1 MTIWFTHPEGVGA
14 DPAFPH
20 LTMRA
25 IRKNLTLHPASTALW
40 DIWND
45 KKIQNPNKPR
55 INRKTGKAE
64 PLTPVE
70 RYRLRFGASR
80 VAWRVTNYFRFLR
93 DEGQTPATI
102 EQWWGALE
110 NRLTDKDW
118 AELRI
123 QAARLWSRTPLEVRE
138 HTGLSKDDCYN
149 FVLLK
154 VVDETFTG
162 LGREPLGMRHLSM
175 LYPEVIWVA
184 TSNHLDAGSGFD
196 LAGFTN
202 GRWTHVASVK
212 PITWRYFAA
221 DSGRKMWVNRHKE
234 HVKHELF
241 LSRHPELI
249 AIEIS
254 GDGETQ
260 DWQVVPVLGR
270 ACRLCELQPEA

>member
-25 IRKNLTLHPASTALW
+25 VRKNLTRHPASTALW
-40 DIWND
+40 DVWND
-45 KKIQNPNKPR
+45 REIQKPKHAR
-55 INRKTGKAE
+55 SGSAHPTHR
-64 PLTPVE
+64 
-70 RYRLRFGASR
+70 RFGASP

-93 DEGQTPATI
+93 DEGQIPTTI

-110 NRLTDKDW
+110 NRLTEKDW

-123 QAARLWSRTPLEVRE
+123 QAARLWTRTPLEVRDR
-138 HTGLSKDDCYN
+138 TGLSKDDCYN

-154 VVDETFTG
+154 VVDDTFVG

-175 LYPEVIWVA
+175 LYPEVTWVA

-249 AIEIS
+249 ALEIS
-254 GDGETQ
+254 GDAETQ